1 MSDIILKEP
10 NGKKGGTAMP
20 GTAIVRDRR
29 FLEHRTGNAHPEN
42 PKRIEAI
49 YHMLDQ
55 PGMTGRFE
63 TVESRLAKEAEI
75 LLVHSPA
82 YLQKIAATAS
92 REFTALTPDTI
103 ACAGSYEAARLAVG
117 GLLQAIA
124 EVASGRYTNAFALVR
139 PPGHH
144 AEINRAMGYCLF
156 NNAALGAAYA
166 RKILG
171 MERVLILDWDVH
183 HGNGTQH
190 IFESDDTVFFF
201 SIHQYPHFPGTGS
214 FTETGLG
221 RGEGFTVNIPL
232 ARGYGDSEYAAILSA
247 LLPALAAEFKP
258 DMILVSA
265 GFDAHATDP
274 LGGMRLSPAG
284 FAALTRCLMEI
295 ANACCHGRLVLVLE
309 GGYDV
314 RTIGGNVMA
323 VLDELSGKTMCRV
336 AEFADAANIKKVHYA
351 LKRSVNVH
359 RRYWKCLS
367 RPLEIRC
374 ADKRFHI

>member
-1 MSDIILKEP
+1 
-10 NGKKGGTAMP
+10 MP

-29 FLEHRTGNAHPEN
+29 FLNHRTGNGHPET
-42 PKRIEAI
+42 PRRIEAI
-49 YHMLDQ
+49 YTMLDQ
-55 PGMTGRFE
+55 PGMAGRFE
-63 TVESRLAKEAEI
+63 TIESRLAEEAEI
-75 LLVHSPA
+75 LLVHSPE
-82 YLQKIAATAS
+82 YLKKIAATAT
-92 REFTALTPDTI
+92 REYTALTPDTI

-124 EVASGRYTNAFALVR
+124 EVASGRYANAFALVR

-144 AEINRAMGYCLF
+144 AEMNRAMGYCLF

-166 RKILG
+166 RHILG
-171 MERVLILDWDVH
+171 MDRVLILDWDVH

-190 IFESDDTVFFF
+190 IFERDDTVFFF
-201 SIHQYPHFPGTGS
+201 SIHQYPLFPGTGS

-232 ARGYGDSEYAAILSA
+232 ARGYGDREYAAILSA

-258 DMILVSA
+258 DMIIVSA

-295 ANACCHGRLVLVLE
+295 ADACCHGHLVLVLE

-314 RTIGGNVMA
+314 RTIGDNVMA
-323 VLDELSGKTMCRV
+323 VLDELSGKTTCRV
-336 AEFADAANIKKVHYA
+336 AELADVANSKKVLYA

-374 ADKRFHI
+374 AEKRFQI